1 MRRNLL
7 RDADYNK
14 ALADT
19 VKEFSQPGPGVN
31 KYSEITANIFITN
44 KQSGMDIP
52 TLKSNNFSMVIA
64 VNVDFPGVSGV
75 SGIPE
80 NTKNIEKQ
88 FKKHKIT
95 LKNVSV
101 GSDLSVMLPFKLY
114 EQIQNHINSGKRLLV
129 FCNDGCSISP
139 IFVMYFYFMRYY
151 DSNYTKNISVTENLL
166 LSRTFVMPTIAKKI
180 KMGRICA
187 SPNRSLLM
195 ELIRV
200 EGARKRALNM
210 HWQQVKKDYKP
221 HVVPATNEEIKRVN
235 RIKAEEIQKRI
246 KKEQAEQDAKT
257 HFDTIDD
264 LFTHDAELPEL
275 LEIPENA
282 ETADP
287 DLDDIDFE

>member
-1 MRRNLL
+1 M
-7 RDADYNK
+7 A
-14 ALADT
+14 
-19 VKEFSQPGPGVN
+19 
-31 KYSEITANIFITN
+31 
-44 KQSGMDIP
+44 
-52 TLKSNNFSMVIA
+52 
-64 VNVDFPGVSGV
+64 
-75 SGIPE
+75 
-80 NTKNIEKQ
+80 
-88 FKKHKIT
+88 
-95 LKNVSV
+95 
-101 GSDLSVMLPFKLY
+101 SDLSVMLPFKLY

-187 SPNRSLLM
+187 SPNRNLLM

-200 EGARKRALNM
+200 EGARKSALNM

-221 HVVPATNEEIKRVN
+221 HVVPITNEEVKRVN

-246 KKEQAEQDAKT
+246 KKEQAEQDAKI

-264 LFTHDAELPEL
+264 LFHHDELIELPENV
-275 LEIPENA
+275 EI
-282 ETADP
+282 ADT

>member
-1 MRRNLL
+1 MHRNLL

-31 KYSEITANIFITN
+31 KYSEITTNIFITN

-64 VNVDFPGVSGV
+64 VNVDFPGVSSI
-75 SGIPE
+75 SGDIG
-80 NTKNIEKQ
+80 NIEKQ
-88 FKKHKIT
+88 FKKSKIT

-187 SPNRSLLM
+187 SPNRNLLM

-221 HVVPATNEEIKRVN
+221 HVVPATNEEVKRAN

-257 HFDTIDD
+257 HFDTIED
-264 LFTHDAELPEL
+264 LFTHDDVALPELPE
-275 LEIPENA
+275 ISENA
-282 ETADP
+282 ENADT

>member
-14 ALADT
+14 ALTDT
-19 VKEFSQPGPGVN
+19 IKEFSQPGPGVN

-44 KQSGMDIP
+44 KQSGTDIP

-64 VNVDFPGVSGV
+64 INVDFPGVSGNT
-75 SGIPE
+75 E
-80 NTKNIEKQ
+80 NIGNIEKQ

-101 GSDLSVMLPFKLY
+101 ASDLSVMLPFKLY

-187 SPNRSLLM
+187 SPNRNLLM

-200 EGARKRALNM
+200 EGARKRDLNM
-210 HWQQVKKDYKP
+210 HWQEVKKDYKP
-221 HVVPATNEEIKRVN
+221 HVVPITNEEVKRVN

-246 KKEQAEQDAKT
+246 KKEQAEQDAKI

-264 LFTHDAELPEL
+264 LFHHDELIELPENV
-275 LEIPENA
+275 EI
-282 ETADP
+282 ADT